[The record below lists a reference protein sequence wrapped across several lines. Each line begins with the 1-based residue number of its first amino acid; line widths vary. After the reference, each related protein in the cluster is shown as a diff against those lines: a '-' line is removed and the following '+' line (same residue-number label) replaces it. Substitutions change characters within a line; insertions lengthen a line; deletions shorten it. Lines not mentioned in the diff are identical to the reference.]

1 VSPLL
6 GPALHILTEPDHLV
20 ACLAIGLLA
29 GQRPSRAQLR
39 AIPIGFI
46 GAFFV
51 AFCVATLTGVG
62 SAFESI
68 DAFASAATLI
78 VTGLL
83 VAIPRISLF
92 PLALVVTL
100 ATGVIHGFAN
110 GLAASA
116 LLAVAGAGG
125 AAALLALLGMALA
138 ALLRAPW
145 GVIAVRVLGSWAAA
159 MGLILF
165 GIALR

>member
-29 GQRPSRAQLR
+29 GQRASRTQLL
-39 AIPIGFI
+39 AMLGGFI
-46 GAFFV
+46 AAFLV
-51 AFCVATLTGVG
+51 AFCVAAVASVG

-83 VAIPRISLF
+83 VAVPRVSFF
-92 PLALVVTL
+92 PLALAVTL
-100 ATGVIHGFAN
+100 ATGTIHGFAN

-116 LLAVAGAGG
+116 TLAVAGAGG
-125 AAALLALLGMALA
+125 AAALIALA
-138 ALLRAPW
+138 GTLLAVSLREPW
-145 GVIAVRVLGSWAAA
+145 GLIAVRVLGSWTAA